1 MSNPMKDRIA
11 ADLEKAKT
19 VGGTRAERIR
29 KIFQDAFS
37 QTVTELKGG
46 TSEIG
51 SIAKDS
57 TSTLIGNL
65 KENLKDKQSDTVQVT
80 AVPVEV
86 KIEDH
91 DENATE
97 MTVAE
102 TVAETVVETPVP
114 ETPVADAA
122 EVTVEIRS
130 EAEPTSVETATT
142 HSEQRVEL
150 VELVETVEAVEP
162 QGAEP
167 LVGSTSDS
175 TSISGEEP
183 AQNLSGSLSDSLKAM
198 AERLLQSIQQGE
210 TYASVKQQLTALDAK
225 LTARYGT
232 RYETFKQ
239 EFKQDITKAKTWY
252 EATKANDAVRGTSW
266 AEQKQSELTVKMGE
280 TGATIAQK
288 EQKIKQLLKELW
300 LTVSKF

>member
-1 MSNPMKDRIA
+1 MSNPMKEQIA
-11 ADLEKAKT
+11 ADLEKAKV
-19 VGGTRAERIR
+19 VGGSRAERIR

-37 QTVTELKGG
+37 QTLTELKGG

-65 KENLKDKQSDTVQVT
+65 KENLNDKQSDVEQVT
-80 AVPVEV
+80 TVPVEV

-91 DENATE
+91 DES
-97 MTVAE
+97 VAE
-102 TVAETVVETPVP
+102 SIIESTVIETPV
-114 ETPVADAA
+114 TDVSD
-122 EVTVEIRS
+122 VTVEIHS
-130 EAEPTSVETATT
+130 AAEPMMAPSTDLDQPV
-142 HSEQRVEL
+142 QL
-150 VELVETVEAVEP
+150 VEQAPETPIE
-162 QGAEP
+162 
-167 LVGSTSDS
+167 T
-175 TSISGEEP
+175 ISVSSEEP
-183 AQNLSGSLSDSLKAM
+183 AQNLSGSFSDSLKAM

-210 TYASVKQQLTALDAK
+210 TYASVKQQLEALDAK

-232 RYETFKQ
+232 RYEAFKQ
-239 EFKQDITKAKTWY
+239 EFKQDMVKAKTWY
-252 EATKANDAVRGTSW
+252 ENTKAENAASGTNW
-266 AEQKQSELTVKMGE
+266 VEQKQADLEVKMGQ